1 VNGRRIALDVDAA
14 GVARLRLAA
23 AERRN
28 SIDPAWVT
36 ELGEAVERCRSGV
49 RVLLI
54 GAEGPAF
61 TVGGDLQHFSGRL
74 ADLDCAL
81 NEMIPPYHAA
91 LERIAA
97 LEAPVVAAVRG
108 AIAGGGLG
116 LAWCSDIVIASEDAV
131 FATGFAKLGLSGD
144 GGSSWW
150 LPRLVGLRRA
160 QELLLRNRVLR
171 AAEALDWG
179 LVTEVVPTE
188 AVEARAE
195 AVASELAAGPTHAL
209 GHIRRLLRLSA
220 TNTLTEQLAAEAAA
234 ARACG
239 ATADAR
245 EGIAAFTERR
255 APRFGGVA

>member
-1 VNGRRIALDVDAA
+1 
-14 GVARLRLAA
+14 
-23 AERRN
+23 
-28 SIDPAWVT
+28 
-36 ELGEAVERCRSGV
+36 
-49 RVLLI
+49 
-54 GAEGPAF
+54 
-61 TVGGDLQHFSGRL
+61 
-74 ADLDCAL
+74 
-81 NEMIPPYHAA
+81 MIPPYHAA

-179 LVTEVVPTE
+179 LVTEVVATD

-195 AVASELAAGPTHAL
+195 SVAAELAAGPAHAL

>member
-1 VNGRRIALDVDAA
+1 MNGRRIALDVDAA

-74 ADLDCAL
+74 ADLDRAL

-91 LERIAA
+91 LEQIAA

-171 AAEALDWG
+171 AEVALEWG
-179 LVTEVVPTE
+179 LVTEVVAPD
-188 AVEARAE
+188 ALEARA
-195 AVASELAAGPTHAL
+195 ELAAGPTHAL

-220 TNTLTEQLAAEAAA
+220 TQTLTEQLAAEAAA